1 MMVRLLIPE
10 VPAAWQVLSW
20 VMLLS
25 LPGSLGQTTTALN
38 TSIQD
43 SPHFMGWYLGTTT
56 QALTDAGT
64 WSTSGQYAAGCT
76 ASVTCS
82 WATACSGNILYYDV
96 DNKTLDCGSESM
108 SCQTMTI
115 YQSEPY
121 ATPSAYNLFCAD
133 FWSAYT
139 IYRELPATTTSTTSA
154 TSDSTASATTAPI
167 TSMATQTSSATQTS
181 TASPSSTHT
190 SSSGKSQA
198 WIAGP
203 VIGAVVGVG
212 AIAAAV
218 IFFLRRR
225 ITRGPQAMEYQ
236 SVSPG
241 ARTVSELPT
250 ESLTGMVH
258 EMPSTSTSRV
268 GPYELS

>member
-1 MMVRLLIPE
+1 
-10 VPAAWQVLSW
+10 
-20 VMLLS
+20 
-25 LPGSLGQTTTALN
+25 
-38 TSIQD
+38 
-43 SPHFMGWYLGTTT
+43 
-56 QALTDAGT
+56 
-64 WSTSGQYAAGCT
+64 
-76 ASVTCS
+76 
-82 WATACSGNILYYDV
+82 
-96 DNKTLDCGSESM
+96 
-108 SCQTMTI
+108 MTI

-154 TSDSTASATTAPI
+154 TSDSTTSATTAPI
-167 TSMATQTSSATQTS
+167 TSMATKTASGTQTS
-181 TASPSSTHT
+181 TASPSSTST

-203 VIGAVVGVG
+203 VIGAVAGVL
-212 AIAAAV
+212 AIAAVV

-225 ITRGPQAMEYQ
+225 MTRHPQAMDYQ
-236 SVSPG
+236 SVSPS

-258 EMPSTSTSRV
+258 EMPSSSASRV

>member
-1 MMVRLLIPE
+1 
-10 VPAAWQVLSW
+10 
-20 VMLLS
+20 
-25 LPGSLGQTTTALN
+25 
-38 TSIQD
+38 
-43 SPHFMGWYLGTTT
+43 
-56 QALTDAGT
+56 
-64 WSTSGQYAAGCT
+64 
-76 ASVTCS
+76 
-82 WATACSGNILYYDV
+82 
-96 DNKTLDCGSESM
+96 
-108 SCQTMTI
+108 MTI

-154 TSDSTASATTAPI
+154 TSDSKASATTAPI
-167 TSMATQTSSATQTS
+167 TSVATQTSSATQTS
-181 TASPSSTHT
+181 TASPSSTST
-190 SSSGKSQA
+190 SSSSGKSQA

-212 AIAAAV
+212 AVAAAV

-225 ITRGPQAMEYQ
+225 IIQSPQAMEYQ
-236 SVSPG
+236 SVSPR

-258 EMPSTSTSRV
+258 EMPSSSTSRV
-268 GPYELS
+268 GPYELN

>member
-1 MMVRLLIPE
+1 MASAAWRLLCPVI
-10 VPAAWQVLSW
+10 
-20 VMLLS
+20 LLS
-25 LPGSLGQTTTALN
+25 LPVCLSQTSTALD

-76 ASVTCS
+76 ASATCS
-82 WATACSGNILYYDV
+82 WATACSGNILYYNV
-96 DNKTLDCGSESM
+96 DNKTLDCGAESM

-154 TSDSTASATTAPI
+154 TSDSKASATTAPI
-167 TSMATQTSSATQTS
+167 TSVATQTSSATQTS
-181 TASPSSTHT
+181 TASPSSTST
-190 SSSGKSQA
+190 SSSSGKRQA

-212 AIAAAV
+212 AVAAAV

-225 ITRGPQAMEYQ
+225 IIQSPQAMEYQ
-236 SVSPG
+236 SVSPR

-258 EMPSTSTSRV
+258 EMPSSSTSRV

>member
-1 MMVRLLIPE
+1 M
-10 VPAAWQVLSW
+10 AA
-20 VMLLS
+20 
-25 LPGSLGQTTTALN
+25 
-38 TSIQD
+38 
-43 SPHFMGWYLGTTT
+43 

-82 WATACSGNILYYDV
+82 WATACSGNILYYNV

-154 TSDSTASATTAPI
+154 TSGKPESHLSQRHQMSLMVLPIDSTTSATTAPI
-167 TSMATQTSSATQTS
+167 TSMATKTASGTQTS
-181 TASPSSTHT
+181 TASPSSTST

-203 VIGAVVGVG
+203 VIGAVAGVLV
-212 AIAAAV
+212 IAAVV

-225 ITRGPQAMEYQ
+225 ITRHPQAMEYQ
-236 SVSPG
+236 SVSPS

-258 EMPSTSTSRV
+258 EMPSSSASRV